1 MADPEQNSKAVAI
14 DGGTRVRKRAIRK
27 VAITRKQE
35 RKFFAVLAAS
45 CNVAMAAREA
55 GVRPQRVYEKRKA
68 DAAFREAW
76 GEAIAAGYEKLE
88 LVLLERALVGTEKIT
103 VDKSGGETRVREYPN
118 NIALSLLKMHREDAR
133 EAQARRAQELGEE
146 EVQEVRERI
155 VEKLARLAEK
165 YEREERGKGGDA

>member
-118 NIALSLLKMHREDAR
+118 NIALERLDMAIQPVVGGCHPTHHPEASIRETVSLSA
-133 EAQARRAQELGEE
+133 EE
-146 EVQEVRERI
+146 PPAVGQVMTT
-155 VEKLARLAEK
+155 LSP
-165 YEREERGKGGDA
+165 